1 MSKEYIEYRIKQGE
15 IKTSPYMQL
24 FEGVWEKLQSAGH
37 LEGLSDEEALER
49 VVSMTENIIEG
60 SREPFRMRGYKGEL

>member
-1 MSKEYIEYRIKQGE
+1 
-15 IKTSPYMQL
+15 MQL